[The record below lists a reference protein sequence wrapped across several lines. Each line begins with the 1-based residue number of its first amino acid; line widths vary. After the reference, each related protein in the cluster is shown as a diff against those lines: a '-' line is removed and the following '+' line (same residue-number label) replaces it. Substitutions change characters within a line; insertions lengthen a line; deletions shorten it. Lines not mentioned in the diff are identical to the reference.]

1 LRVVAGAFGEAKGPA
16 RIFSP
21 LHVWDVSATA
31 GAVIDLPIATGD
43 NVLVALFAGSV
54 SVEGREIAQAGLLTF
69 DTSGDMISLKAM
81 SDAKLLVLTG
91 TPLGEPIAHYGPFV
105 ILNPIFLCRSPSPN
119 IHKRHCPITPFTI
132 TVCCSLL

>member
-1 LRVVAGAFGEAKGPA
+1 MYGEAKGPA
-16 RIFSP
+16 RTFSP

-69 DTSGDMISLKAM
+69 DTPGDMISLKVTR
-81 SDAKLLVLTG
+81 DAKLLVLTG

-105 ILNPIFLCRSPSPN
+105 MNTEAEIRAAIDDFRLGKMGNLDAFAS
-119 IHKRHCPITPFTI
+119 
-132 TVCCSLL
+132 